1 MAFIVSAAVSAGAVM
16 SRPNYINNAFA
27 RTIDEIQQ
35 EREANTQKIADLEQK
50 LGTLAQNKADE
61 QKYQEMLSQQMA
73 AISENIALLTAEIEQ
88 LSENISSAQEK
99 IAQTDVQINE
109 QQKAIDEKIGA
120 FKKRL
125 CDMYVSS
132 TDNFASV
139 LVGTSSFY
147 DMISRVEMLNRAAD
161 YDQKLIDD
169 ILDEIDSMEA
179 LKNELAQQKV
189 QLEESVRQQEES
201 AAEKNA
207 EIQMLGEKMESSQ
220 QMMAALTH
228 EELLISG
235 SRAEL
240 AAENEKLDKE
250 SQEAHERNAQEAQ
263 RRYEE
268 EMRKKGRT
276 VTAVTTQPTT
286 AVQYVPETTVSSETV
301 RITET
306 KATTVKA
313 ATRQVTVR
321 KTSAATKPAVV
332 TTVTEAATLAPTAPP
347 TTQPPATTPPPET
360 TAAPATAAPQ
370 VTQQIV
376 DDSSELTWPVP
387 RFKNITSPFGY
398 RAEFAEF
405 HKGIDISSSGIYGQ
419 PVVAARSGIVDIA
432 ASGCTHDYPKGNGV
446 PNCGCNGDF
455 GNYVQISH
463 DSSTYSRYGHMR
475 EIVVSA
481 GQYVNKG
488 DVIGYVGCTGHST
501 GTHLHFDVNVNGQW
515 VDPQKL
521 VK

>member
-99 IAQTDVQINE
+99 IAQTDVQITE

-220 QMMAALTH
+220 QIAKDQGH
-228 EELLISG
+228 
-235 SRAEL
+235 
-240 AAENEKLDKE
+240 
-250 SQEAHERNAQEAQ
+250 
-263 RRYEE
+263 
-268 EMRKKGRT
+268 
-276 VTAVTTQPTT
+276 QP
-286 AVQYVPETTVSSETV
+286 ED
-301 RITET
+301 
-306 KATTVKA
+306 
-313 ATRQVTVR
+313 RQDRV
-321 KTSAATKPAVV
+321 
-332 TTVTEAATLAPTAPP
+332 
-347 TTQPPATTPPPET
+347 
-360 TAAPATAAPQ
+360 
-370 VTQQIV
+370 
-376 DDSSELTWPVP
+376 
-387 RFKNITSPFGY
+387 
-398 RAEFAEF
+398 EF
-405 HKGIDISSSGIYGQ
+405 HI
-419 PVVAARSGIVDIA
+419 PA
-432 ASGCTHDYPKGNGV
+432 
-446 PNCGCNGDF
+446 
-455 GNYVQISH
+455 
-463 DSSTYSRYGHMR
+463 
-475 EIVVSA
+475 
-481 GQYVNKG
+481 
-488 DVIGYVGCTGHST
+488 
-501 GTHLHFDVNVNGQW
+501 
-515 VDPQKL
+515 L
-521 VK
+521 VFPA